1 MSFLL
6 FHKKQKGIISNKIDV
21 YEDKLEEL
29 CSNLFNST
37 GFSFYLDKNIDSNNG
52 GSTCVVNASHREVY
66 VGWGDAV
73 LTNDIKQVFANA
85 VFSAH
90 HERQHIQQFFDCQ
103 NGNAGNE
110 VFYCH
115 MSRNDNKNYYMQNYN
130 LDYNE
135 LDADRC
141 AIQYSLCYLIEVC
154 PEIDAI
160 ESMKTCLKSKK
171 SMYSDWESEIDKIQT
186 IDDFDKYL
194 FEPYEK
200 KLLATRKDRFN
211 TKDDEFNVF
220 LNEHR
225 EPLNRCGD
233 LRYDTIFAS
242 DDYNNTDCDKFVA
255 AISKELHPEYA
266 DFYKNC
272 RAYHDLSL
280 KQIVKD
286 WRKTHK
292 TKAEER
298 AEKIEQQFG
307 YLNERPIKSADDLD
321 LSDQIDSL

>member
-1 MSFLL
+1 MKKRRNIAFCREKILDLGRKL
-6 FHKKQKGIISNKIDV
+6 FTPNQIGFALDDTIENSNGELEILSDKKFVHIGWKDM
-21 YEDKLEEL
+21 DKVE
-29 CSNLFNST
+29 N
-37 GFSFYLDKNIDSNNG
+37 
-52 GSTCVVNASHREVY
+52 
-66 VGWGDAV
+66 
-73 LTNDIKQVFANA
+73 IKQAFANS
-85 VFSAH
+85 VFVMQ
-90 HERQHIQQFFDCQ
+90 HEYRHVEQYMNIEQGKASD
-103 NGNAGNE
+103 E
-110 VFYCH
+110 MVYCYLAT
-115 MSRNDNKNYYMQNYN
+115 SKDNQNYYEQNYS

-135 LDADRC
+135 LDADKF
-141 AIQYSLCYLIEVC
+141 ATYATLSYLKENFSSSDSVRLV
-154 PEIDAI
+154 
-160 ESMKTCLKSKK
+160 KTFLKSKE
-171 SMYSDWESEIDKIQT
+171 SMYSGWEAEIDKIQT

-233 LRYDTIFAS
+233 LRYDTIFTS

-255 AISKELHPEYA
+255 AISKELHPERA

-272 RAYHDLSL
+272 KAYHDLSL

-307 YLNERPIKSADDLD
+307 YLNERQMKSADDDLD